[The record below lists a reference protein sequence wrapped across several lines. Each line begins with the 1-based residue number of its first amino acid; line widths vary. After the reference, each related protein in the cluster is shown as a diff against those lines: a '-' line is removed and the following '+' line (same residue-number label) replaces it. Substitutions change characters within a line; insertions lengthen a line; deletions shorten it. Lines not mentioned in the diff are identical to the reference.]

1 MQIIVNGQPHK
12 LAAATSITELL
23 VSLGLDQRRIAVE
36 VNKNVISR
44 SKHSAFQLSDG
55 DCVEIIQAVG
65 GG

>member
-1 MQIIVNGQPHK
+1 MQIIVNGQSHK

-36 VNKNVISR
+36 VNKNAISR

>member
-1 MQIIVNGQPHK
+1 MQITVNGQPHN

-23 VSLGLDQRRIAVE
+23 LALGLDQQRIAVE
-36 VNKNVISR
+36 VNKNVIGR
-44 SKHSAFQLSDG
+44 SKHSAFQLTDG

>member
-36 VNKNVISR
+36 VNKNVISQ

-55 DCVEIIQAVG
+55 DHVEIIQAVG